1 MIARI
6 GALVTTRLA
15 WGLAVGV
22 CASVA
27 LLAVFAIRAVRE
39 WERTAARLAERHAQ
53 EGADLL
59 ALALTRDMRGAQES
73 VLSSQDWSEPMPD
86 GSYHLSGLV
95 ASTFARF
102 PYPELFFAWTGSG
115 AETSVEFFVR
125 VDRVPPW
132 IDQASTHERFPVLVK
147 SAPHEARQLL
157 ARVKRDI
164 TERRRFSIFDI
175 QIGEAVYQ
183 VVARLQY
190 RDPFR
195 EEPLVV
201 FGFMV
206 NLNWV
211 REHYFPVVARQV
223 ARIASANS
231 GLVFSMH
238 PESESSRTAADGIPL
253 GRRTLPMTF
262 FDPFL
267 IGADPPSDLTVENWT
282 LQALLADDAALR
294 SARVGAG
301 RTLTVV
307 ALGGAGFAVGLAL
320 TLYSIRSSGKLA
332 QLRADFVAT
341 VTHEL
346 KTPIATIRAAGDTL
360 VSGRLTDGDAAR
372 RYAQLTVNESKHL
385 TRLLDNLLAYARIAD
400 TTEAYS
406 FTPVAVDEIVEQS
419 LQGARSRLESAGFAV
434 HADIPAELPP
444 VRADWTAI
452 CLALD
457 NLVDNAIRY
466 SKENRSLSI
475 RAAREDDHVRIQV
488 IDRGIGIPRS
498 EIRHVTRRFFRGR
511 AAGSGGSGLGL
522 AIVERIVK
530 DHGGSMSIESA
541 VGVGSTVS
549 ITLPIGRKAA

>member
-1 MIARI
+1 MIGRI
-6 GALVTTRLA
+6 ASVITTRLV
-15 WGLAVGV
+15 WVLAIGV
-22 CASVA
+22 CASVM
-27 LLAVFAIRAVRE
+27 LLAVFAFRAVRE
-39 WERTAARLAERHAQ
+39 WERTATLLAERHAQ

-73 VLSSQDWSEPMPD
+73 VLSSQDWSESMLDRFYDPRNV
-86 GSYHLSGLV
+86 V

-115 AETSVEFFVR
+115 SETAVQFFVR
-125 VDRVPPW
+125 ADRVPSW
-132 IDQASTHERFPVLVK
+132 IGHLSTRERFPVLVET
-147 SAPHEARQLL
+147 APHAARPLL
-157 ARVKRDI
+157 ARVMRDV
-164 TERRRFSIFDI
+164 TGRRRFSIFDI

-195 EEPLVV
+195 EEPLLV

-231 GLVFSMH
+231 DLVFSMH
-238 PESESSRTAADGIPL
+238 PESEANQTADGIPR
-253 GRRTLPMTF
+253 GRRVLPMTF

-267 IGADPPSDLTVENWT
+267 IAADPPPDLMVENWT

-320 TLYSIRSSGKLA
+320 TLYSVRSYAKLA

-360 VSGRLTDGDAAR
+360 VSGRLSDGDAAR
-372 RYAQLTVNESKHL
+372 RYAQLMVNESKHL

-406 FTPVAVDEIVEQS
+406 FRPIAVDAIVEQS
-419 LQGARSRLESAGFAV
+419 LRSARSRLESAGFEV
-434 HADIPAELPP
+434 QVDIPAELPS
-444 VRADWTAI
+444 VHADWTAI

-466 SKENRSLSI
+466 SKENRSLAI
-475 RAAREDDHVRIQV
+475 RAARDNETVRIQMS
-488 IDRGIGIPRS
+488 DRGIGIPPS

-530 DHGGSMSIESA
+530 DHGGSMSIESS